1 MTSPIKNHPVSV
13 RLPPDLQ
20 ARLEAAAAADYRSLS
35 SEMCKRLTKSFE
47 PGISLRDQLAM
58 HAMPEV
64 YQRVNSG
71 GFARVA
77 QLAYELA
84 DAMLIEGSKKQET
97 HDAQRLR

>member
-58 HAMPEV
+58 HAMPEI
-64 YQRVNSG
+64 YQRVDAG
-71 GFARVA
+71 GLSRIA

-84 DAMLIEGSKKQET
+84 DDMLRERAKNTEEQ
-97 HDAQRLR
+97 HAQTVR